1 MIETVWPPFMVFK
14 GLKMEIEKLYS
25 YLARPKNK
33 KTFLKKSWE
42 SVKGFGRHREMD
54 GQTHRRTTWGWELAS
69 LGQTSTETTYINYK
83 SETPVIHKLDNFP
96 QLQ

>member
-33 KTFLKKSWE
+33 NIPEK
-42 SVKGFGRHREMD
+42 VMRI
-54 GQTHRRTTWGWELAS
+54 GQGVWPS
-69 LGQTSTETTYINYK
+69 
-83 SETPVIHKLDNFP
+83 P
-96 QLQ
+96 